1 VLELMRSYNDIDAAL
16 NKHDNQKALK
26 LLLAKPNT
34 IKKQTVVNDLLT
46 NGLSKRLKDERY
58 RIRRLLKTGRE
69 LPKNTPTKVLEN
81 ENEWSELSENLGMEH
96 SKNVAK
102 ALADTVL
109 IYKSSLLAQWLLD
122 DGSVLG
128 DATAGHLNEL
138 ASQHRVAAA
147 GQNQT
152 ADFYEELTT
161 DLAPTD
167 VIKDHVSPAQAH
179 FLRDKVFGLE
189 GAA

>member
-1 VLELMRSYNDIDAAL
+1 MLELMRSYSDIDAAL
-16 NKHDNQKALK
+16 NKHDNPGAL
-26 LLLAKPNT
+26 
-34 IKKQTVVNDLLT
+34 KQTVVNDLLT

-69 LPKNTPTKVLEN
+69 LPKNTPTKVLEY
-81 ENEWSELSENLGMEH
+81 ENEWSEWSENSDREH
-96 SKNVAK
+96 IKNVSK
-102 ALADTVL
+102 AVADTVL
-109 IYKSSLLAQWLLD
+109 IYKNSLLAQWLLD

-152 ADFYEELTT
+152 ADFYEELTA

-167 VIKDHVSPAQAH
+167 IIKDRVSPAQAH

-189 GAA
+189 GAV